1 MYNLWIHVPVELWNM
16 LRIDFLADFNSL
28 SALREDLFSC
38 VFMRGSILIFFN
50 ESSWLCVCT
59 KLYFCTYVD
68 LLVSLKCNRNW
79 AHKEF
84 NLQTPYLVLTEKII
98 SLQSWF
104 WKVCQTESVGVA
116 IYCFCALRLKSILRC
131 KWANVQ
137 FLTLVCIQRN
147 NREWWW

>member
-1 MYNLWIHVPVELWNM
+1 MYLSSYEACCELVFWQI
-16 LRIDFLADFNSL
+16 LIVFLL
-28 SALREDLFSC
+28 YKKTYFSC
-38 VFMRGSILIFFN
+38 VFMRGSFLFC
-50 ESSWLCVCT
+50 STSLWLCICT

>member
-1 MYNLWIHVPVELWNM
+1 MYLSNYETCCELIFWQ
-16 LRIDFLADFNSL
+16 
-28 SALREDLFSC
+28 
-38 VFMRGSILIFFN
+38 ILIVFLLYEKTSLAVCLCEGQFCFF
-50 ESSWLCVCT
+50 SMSHHG
-59 KLYFCTYVD
+59 YVFVQNYIFAHM
-68 LLVSLKCNRNW
+68 LLKCNRNW

>member
-1 MYNLWIHVPVELWNM
+1 MYLSNYETCCELIFWQ
-16 LRIDFLADFNSL
+16 
-28 SALREDLFSC
+28 
-38 VFMRGSILIFFN
+38 ILIAFLLYEKTSLAVCLCEGQFCFFFN

-59 KLYFCTYVD
+59 KLYD

>member
-1 MYNLWIHVPVELWNM
+1 MYLSSYETCCELVVFWQI
-16 LRIDFLADFNSL
+16 LIVFLL
-28 SALREDLFSC
+28 YKKTYFSC
-38 VFMRGSILIFFN
+38 VFMRGSFLFC
-50 ESSWLCVCT
+50 SASLWLCICT

>member
-1 MYNLWIHVPVELWNM
+1 MYLSNYEACCELVVFWQI
-16 LRIDFLADFNSL
+16 LIVFLL
-28 SALREDLFSC
+28 YKKTYFSC
-38 VFMRGSILIFFN
+38 VFMRGSFLFC
-50 ESSWLCVCT
+50 SASLWLCICT

-68 LLVSLKCNRNW
+68 LLVSLRCNRNW

>member
-1 MYNLWIHVPVELWNM
+1 MYLSSYEACCELVFWQI
-16 LRIDFLADFNSL
+16 LIVFLL
-28 SALREDLFSC
+28 YKKTYFSC
-38 VFMRGSILIFFN
+38 VFMRGSFLF
-50 ESSWLCVCT
+50 SSASLWLCICT

>member
-1 MYNLWIHVPVELWNM
+1 MYLSSYEACCELVFWQI
-16 LRIDFLADFNSL
+16 LIVFLL
-28 SALREDLFSC
+28 YKKTYFSC
-38 VFMRGSILIFFN
+38 VFMRGSFLFC
-50 ESSWLCVCT
+50 SASLWLCICT

-68 LLVSLKCNRNW
+68 LLVSLRCNRNW

>member
-1 MYNLWIHVPVELWNM
+1 MYLSSYETCCELVVFWQI
-16 LRIDFLADFNSL
+16 LIVFLL
-28 SALREDLFSC
+28 YKKTYFSC
-38 VFMRGSILIFFN
+38 VFMRGSFLFC
-50 ESSWLCVCT
+50 STSLWLCICT